1 MAKLVKLP
9 RLHIKTKADARLI
22 GTTHAVLYLTK
33 EQVHRLLLEAI
44 PPAAGPDAVLFEAL
58 LFDLMYHYGL
68 RREEATL
75 IRREHVGDRIW
86 ITRVKGGISREYPIF
101 KRTRSLLWTYLSKRG
116 EDDNPYLFP
125 SPQTAGVP
133 ISVSWIYERF
143 RRYAVAAG
151 LPENRQHPHVLRH
164 SIAVHLMNAGWDAAD
179 VKDWLGHVSIASTL
193 IYARISDLRLD
204 KKFRALRPTEVA
216 AL

>member
-1 MAKLVKLP
+1 MVKVVKL
-9 RLHIKTKADARLI
+9 RRYHTINAETWVN
-22 GTTHAVLYLTK
+22 GTTSAVLYLTK
-33 EQVHRLLLEAI
+33 AEVQRFLDAI
-44 PPAAGPDAVLFEAL
+44 PLIEGPDAL

-75 IRREHVGDRIW
+75 IRREHVSERIW

-101 KRTRSLLWTYLSKRG
+101 KRTRSLLWTYLSRRVD
-116 EDDNPYLFP
+116 DDNPYLFP
-125 SPQTAGVP
+125 SPQTQGAP

-143 RRYAVAAG
+143 RRYAAAAH
-151 LPENRQHPHVLRH
+151 LPENRHHPHVLRH

-179 VKDWLGHVSIASTL
+179 VKHWLGHVSIASTL
-193 IYARISDLRLD
+193 IYARISDQRLD

>member
-1 MAKLVKLP
+1 MVKLVKLS
-9 RLHIKTKADARLI
+9 RLHTHTKADARLN
-22 GTTHAVLYLTK
+22 GTTRAVLYLTK
-33 EQVHRLLLEAI
+33 EQVHRLLLDAI
-44 PPAAGPDAVLFEAL
+44 PLAEGPDAL

-101 KRTRSLLWTYLSKRG
+101 KRTRSLLWTYLSRRG
-116 EDDNPYLFP
+116 DDDNPYLFP
-125 SPQTAGVP
+125 SPQTKGVP
-133 ISVSWIYERF
+133 LSVSWIYERF
-143 RRYAVAAG
+143 RTYAVAAR
-151 LPENRQHPHVLRH
+151 LPENRRHPHVLRH

-193 IYARISDLRLD
+193 IYARISDQRLD

>member
-1 MAKLVKLP
+1 MMKLVKLL
-9 RLHIKTKADARLI
+9 RWHTHKKADPQVTD
-22 GTTHAVLYLTK
+22 TTRAVLYLTK
-33 EQVHRLLLEAI
+33 AEVQRLLLDAI
-44 PPAAGPDAVLFEAL
+44 PLAEGPDAL

-75 IRREHVGDRIW
+75 LRREHVRERIW
-86 ITRVKGGISREYPIF
+86 IKRVKGGISREYPIF
-101 KRTRSLLWTYLSKRG
+101 KRTRSLLWTYLSRRG

-125 SPQTAGVP
+125 SPQTKGAP

-143 RRYAVAAG
+143 RTYAVAAR
-151 LPENRQHPHVLRH
+151 LPENRRHPHVLRH

-179 VKDWLGHVSIASTL
+179 VQDWLGHVSIASTL
-193 IYARISDLRLD
+193 IYARISDVRLE